1 MARLCGRAFT
11 VFAGVFDIKIEF
23 YFCTKY
29 GVFEF
34 NINAGFHIVA
44 ARLAPTLATRIA
56 TTKEVV
62 KDITKAHIAKIKMHT
77 LALPTKTTKRIAA
90 TAIAANAGMAKLVVA
105 LSF

>member
-23 YFCTKY
+23 YFFTKY

-34 NINAGFHIVA
+34 NINAGFHIISPPF
-44 ARLAPTLATRIA
+44 APTFPPPIA

-62 KDITKAHIAKIKMHT
+62 KDTTKAHIAKIKMHP
-77 LALPTKTTKRIAA
+77 LALPTKPPKRIAA
-90 TAIAANAGMAKLVVA
+90 PAIAANAGMAKLVV
-105 LSF
+105 